1 MATVNSLPIGIFD
14 SGIGGLTVY
23 RRVKEL
29 LPDENIIYFG
39 DTGRTPYGSRST
51 KQIRQFVDEIM
62 KFMSLC
68 NVKLGIVA
76 CNTITVLGVDTL
88 SKNYNFQLVGNSLG
102 TVAALRA
109 TRNRRIGVIATETTI
124 RSQKHRTEIL
134 RLDPGAS
141 VFAQACPQ
149 LASLIEAGEFT
160 GHTIENAI
168 DTYLAPLREQRIDTL
183 ILGCTHYPYVT
194 DLIQQYLGEQVTII
208 DPATE
213 TAENA
218 RDVLVAAQALT
229 YRGAGASRFYFSAN
243 SDTARSRAGRLFDTT
258 DAPFSQL
265 DLSVLAGYC
274 TRYDLY
280 SLAKDRVAG

>member
-23 RRVKEL
+23 RRVREL

-39 DTGRTPYGSRST
+39 DTGRAPYGSRQP

-102 TVAALRA
+102 AVSALGA

-141 VFAQACPQ
+141 VFAQPCPQ

-160 GHTIENAI
+160 GHTIENALG
-168 DTYLAPLREQRIDTL
+168 TYLAPLREQCIDTL
-183 ILGCTHYPYVT
+183 ILGCTHYPYVI
-194 DLIQQYLGEQVTII
+194 DLIQQYLGERVTIV

-213 TAENA
+213 TAEHA
-218 RDVLVAAQALT
+218 RDFLAAAQSLT
-229 YRGAGASRFYFSAN
+229 YGGAGASRFYFSAN
-243 SDTARSRAGRLFDTT
+243 SDTARSRAARLFNTT

-274 TRYDLY
+274 AQYNLY
-280 SLAKDRVAG
+280 SLAEARVAG